1 MNEKVSAKRIPP
13 NRAEATGLGLMR
25 SFARTGDTQ
34 G

>member
-13 NRAEATGLGLMR
+13 NRDEATGLGLMG
-25 SFARTGDTQ
+25 SFASAGDTQ